1 MDDCH
6 ERTIKQAGHT
16 RWLSHL
22 AALTSLRDCYSAI
35 IADLHC
41 ASQSEKVKING
52 NAPTAGGLYKKLTKY
67 ETIAI
72 IHFLCDALRPVNMLT
87 LFLEKNDINVAEIKP
102 RVDSTLSTLENLK
115 RREGSSAKKCTDVLL
130 SIGTI
135 PTSSEKEHIKATTDK
150 FLDSLCENIK
160 NRMASTEVLEHMDV
174 FKLQQ
179 LDPFYGNAEMDD
191 LATHFQLDQDQTQD
205 EWNTLKEALVTST
218 PDAYQGPRALMKT
231 LLKLRTIMGPLRN
244 IEKLCAASL
253 VIPVSNAE
261 VERVFS
267 EVKRIKTDLRNRLQT
282 DTVNQLLTI
291 HRNDR
296 HLNFDSAVNRW
307 HTTKPR
313 RV

>member
-1 MDDCH
+1 
-6 ERTIKQAGHT
+6 
-16 RWLSHL
+16 
-22 AALTSLRDCYSAI
+22 
-35 IADLHC
+35 
-41 ASQSEKVKING
+41 
-52 NAPTAGGLYKKLTKY
+52 
-67 ETIAI
+67 
-72 IHFLCDALRPVNMLT
+72 
-87 LFLEKNDINVAEIKP
+87 
-102 RVDSTLSTLENLK
+102 
-115 RREGSSAKKCTDVLL
+115 
-130 SIGTI
+130 
-135 PTSSEKEHIKATTDK
+135 
-150 FLDSLCENIK
+150 
-160 NRMASTEVLEHMDV
+160 MASTEVLEHMDV

-205 EWNTLKEALVTST
+205 EWNTLREALVTST
-218 PDAYQGPRALMKT
+218 PDAYQCPRALMKT
-231 LLKLRTIMGPLRN
+231 LLKLRTITGPLRN

-267 EVKRIKTDLRNRLQT
+267 EVMRIKTDLRNRLQT